1 MNEIEKELEAVWV
14 REGHPVSP
22 CIALSR
28 PGPGCPAPEVHL
40 RRLPTFQVR
49 QCPVNLACAALRGW
63 EAFLAHIHEVHTSG
77 TEAERRAAV
86 QAILERGR
94 RPVPESAVV
103 PKVTAHPGTE
113 ALWHVLR
120 ADVAK
125 AREIV
130 MAMGE
135 PDREALRVQVA
146 VLLVLARNPE
156 PGADLCQRCFHRKAL
171 HDSEGCTVT
180 IPQTEDPEFGPTQ
193 TCPCCEKGPLR

>member
-1 MNEIEKELEAVWV
+1 MTG
-14 REGHPVSP
+14 RTRRCPVDSP
-22 CIALSR
+22 C
-28 PGPGCPAPEVHL
+28 API
-40 RRLPTFQVR
+40 T
-49 QCPVNLACAALRGW
+49 GW
-63 EAFLAHIHEVHTSG
+63 EEFLAHIYVHHTQG
-77 TEAERRAAV
+77 TEAERHAAV
-86 QAILERGR
+86 QRILR
-94 RPVPESAVV
+94 RIPAESMVV

-180 IPQTEDPEFGPTQ
+180 IPQTEDPDFGPTQ
-193 TCPCCEKGPLR
+193 TCPCCEKGVR